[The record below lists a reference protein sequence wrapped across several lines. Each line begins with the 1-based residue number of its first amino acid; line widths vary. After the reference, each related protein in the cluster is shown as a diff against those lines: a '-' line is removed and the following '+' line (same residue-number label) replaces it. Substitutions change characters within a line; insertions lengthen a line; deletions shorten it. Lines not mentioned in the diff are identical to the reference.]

1 MSEVQQALQ
10 DPTAAVNIVVGP
22 PVADLVAQDPNVSPG
37 VRFAG
42 LYEHEPRRFVFKKA
56 HLSREDFRI
65 FDSHPSGMGQLVCV
79 SHHHGEFKLFS
90 CLLCSWMPVH
100 AEIAKYMYLCFSV

>member
-79 SHHHGEFKLFS
+79 SHHHGEFKIFWLS
-90 CLLCSWMPVH
+90 YSWMPVY
-100 AEIAKYMYLCFSV
+100 AGISKQVCVCVNI